1 MRIARLFAAATA
13 AAILAVLTGS
23 PAWAHNS
30 LTDASPARNATVKK
44 APEQVKL
51 TFLQKLDPNL
61 TIAVS
66 DADKQKVAAGEPEAN
81 GKVGTLT
88 FDEPL
93 INGTY
98 TVAYRVVST
107 DGHPVQGSYRFT
119 VADPSAAPASAAPA
133 APSTAPTSP
142 AVAAPAVET
151 VPTSNSGGGGDWW
164 LVVVGTGVAIALVA
178 GGWIVARRRRSSTV
192 TR

>member
-13 AAILAVLTGS
+13 AATLAVLTGG

-66 DADKQKVAAGEPEAN
+66 DADKRKVAAGEPEAN

-93 INGTY
+93 ANGTY
-98 TVAYRVVST
+98 AVTYRVVST

-119 VADPSAAPASAAPA
+119 VADPSAAPAAAAPA

-142 AVAAPAVET
+142 AAPPAVET

-178 GGWIVARRRRSSTV
+178 GGWVVARRRGSSTV